1 MTFKIKIIR
10 GEFPY
15 FFTCEECLE
24 SGENNRLSP
33 IFLTTLRLYP
43 QDFAP
48 LTANFMIP
56 IKLVSQNSPALADN
70 SLSGYFLGT
79 PLLSPSHLRVAVKAS
94 SSSKACFFC
103 SHVLCLLFLCKPPAQ
118 SPLPA
123 NPTIWSPSPPSV
135 SCQGMLGPSALASKP
150 ALRI

>member
-1 MTFKIKIIR
+1 M
-10 GEFPY
+10 
-15 FFTCEECLE
+15 E

-33 IFLTTLRLYP
+33 IFLITLRLYP

-48 LTANFMIP
+48 LTANFMIL

-70 SLSGYFLGT
+70 SLSCYFLVGT
-79 PLLSPSHLRVAVKAS
+79 PPLLSPSHLRRAVKAS

-103 SHVLCLLFLCKPPAQ
+103 SHVLCLLFLCKPPPQ

-123 NPTIWSPSPPSV
+123 NTTIWSPLPPSV
-135 SCQGMLGPSALASKP
+135 SCQGTLGPSALASKP
-150 ALRI
+150 ALPI